1 MRDRRNIGPRT
12 TAVLGHRDGHLP
24 LRKILLGTKPP
35 RFLAGQNVT
44 HGIPLPSDFKQK
56 KPCNF
61 GYLLGK
67 CWPVRTYIKYI
78 CANYMFRTTLETLRY
93 PAPPP
98 IKSHCEILNTYS
110 PSPKHHPSAS
120 LHGHRLAAWAAM
132 LILVWAAAL
141 AFGPLSEAGWEM
153 ADANGEIVG
162 ALTRPTDM
170 GFFIGFSRGDLTG
183 L

>member
-1 MRDRRNIGPRT
+1 MLRRNIGPRT
-12 TAVLGHRDGHLP
+12 TAVLGHRDGHSPYEDLV
-24 LRKILLGTKPP
+24 GHEATKVPG
-35 RFLAGQNVT
+35 GQSVT

-56 KPCNF
+56 KTCNF
-61 GYLLGK
+61 GVSAWEMLARVQIYQ
-67 CWPVRTYIKYI
+67 VYVQ
-78 CANYMFRTTLETLRY
+78 TTCSERHWKPLDTL
-93 PAPPP
+93 PPP

-162 ALTRPTDM
+162 HWPTDM
-170 GFFIGFSRGDLTG
+170 GFFIGFHGG
-183 L
+183 I